1 MAAGMGKRMGGDLP
15 KVLVEL
21 AGKALLEYVIDTAKT
36 LNPEKIVVV
45 TGFKREMVIERF
57 ADSGVVFAVQDP
69 QLGTGHA
76 VMQAEPALENFDG
89 NVVVLSG
96 DVPLLRPETLQ
107 KMLKEHTDRDC
118 AITCLSA
125 IMENPGAYGRIVR
138 DGDRVIANVEAKDAD
153 ETTLLIKEIN
163 AGIYIFDSKFLFKSL
178 SKLSCDN
185 AQNEYY
191 LTDLIGM
198 AAEKNLQVGA
208 VVADDLSEIS
218 GANNPDD
225 LADLEKMLKK

>member
-1 MAAGMGKRMGGDLP
+1 MAGGMGKRMGGDLP

-21 AGKALLEYVIDTAKT
+21 AGRPLLEYVIDTAKA
-36 LNPEKIVVV
+36 LNPKKIIVV
-45 TGFKREMVIERF
+45 TGYKRELVIERF
-57 ADSGVVFAVQDP
+57 AGSGLVFAVQDP

-76 VMQAEPALENFDG
+76 VMQAGPALEGFDG

-107 KMLKEHTDRDC
+107 KMLKEHTDKNS

-125 IMENPGAYGRIVR
+125 VMENPGAYGRIVR

-153 ETTLLIKEIN
+153 EATLLIKEIN
-163 AGIYIFDSKFLFKSL
+163 AGVYVFDAEFLLESL
-178 SKLSCDN
+178 SKLSCEN

-191 LTDLIGM
+191 LTDLISM
-198 AAEKNLQVGA
+198 ATTENLHVGA
-208 VVADDLSEIS
+208 VVSEDISEIS
-218 GANNPDD
+218 GVNSRDD
-225 LADLEKMLKK
+225 LADLERMMKK